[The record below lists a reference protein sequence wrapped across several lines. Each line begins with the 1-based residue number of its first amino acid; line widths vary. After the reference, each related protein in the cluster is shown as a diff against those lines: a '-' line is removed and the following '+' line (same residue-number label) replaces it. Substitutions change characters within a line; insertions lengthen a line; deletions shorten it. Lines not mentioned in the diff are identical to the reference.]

1 MGARLEGGRFFMKPE
16 ARSRAS
22 DILEDFEEERT
33 LEAVPFLFLSL
44 PSWSTSQ
51 PDSAEATELGP
62 REGIVGGGVGT
73 GVGLSIEDP
82 AEAKSPAEDRESAHL
97 SEEAELSELASDIL

>member
-1 MGARLEGGRFFMKPE
+1 MKPE

-33 LEAVPFLFLSL
+33 LEAGPFLFLSL
-44 PSWSTSQ
+44 PSWTTSK

-62 REGIVGGGVGT
+62 REGSAGAGVGT
-73 GVGLSIEDP
+73 GVDRSIDDP
-82 AEAKSPAEDRESAHL
+82 AEAKSPTDDTESPHF
-97 SEEAELSELASDIL
+97 SEEAELLELASDIL